1 MKTLSLKQQEELIV
15 ILKAR
20 FEKNRHR
27 HPDLDWA
34 TLQSKLEAMPE
45 KLGSLYEM
53 EKTGGAPDVVAFDER
68 TGEYLF
74 FDCAAESP
82 SGRRSFCYDAQALES
97 RKEHPPK
104 NNVVAAA
111 TEMGI
116 TLLSE
121 EQYRFLQQFGT
132 FDSKTSS
139 WIETPPE
146 IRDLGGALFA
156 DYRYGTVFIYHNGA
170 ASYYA
175 ARGFRGCLRV

>member
-1 MKTLSLKQQEELIV
+1 MKNLSLTQQEELIS
-15 ILKAR
+15 ILKTR

-27 HPDLDWA
+27 HPTLDWA
-34 TLQSKLEAMPE
+34 TLQSKLETTPE
-45 KLGSLYEM
+45 KLGSLHEM
-53 EKTGGAPDVVAFDER
+53 ERTGGEPDVVAIDEK

-82 SGRRSFCYDAQALES
+82 SGRRSFCYDLEALES

-104 NNVVAAA
+104 NNVVDAAA
-111 TEMGI
+111 VMGI
-116 TLLSE
+116 SLLSVA
-121 EQYRFLQQFGT
+121 QYRFLQQFGS
-132 FDSKTSS
+132 FDTKTSS
-139 WIETPPE
+139 WIQTPAE
-146 IRDLGGALFA
+146 IRDLGGALYG